1 MIPPSSLGSYGA
13 VVGPRRERRKGP
25 EYCFVSGKAPRNRGF
40 VVGRRMSHN
49 IYFTTLNEKCWDGIT
64 IVRDSGMP
72 LEREYCSQTA
82 VAIVVIVWKRLVE
95 KSEKIMEKSPK
106 KLLTLIIM
114 CAIIEI

>member
-49 IYFTTLNEKCWDGIT
+49 IYFTTLNEKCRDGIT
-64 IVRDSGMP
+64 IVRDSGVP

-82 VAIVVIVWKRLVE
+82 VADCCYSVE
-95 KSEKIMEKSPK
+95 KPCGKVRK
-106 KLLTLIIM
+106 KVRKNY
-114 CAIIEI
+114 